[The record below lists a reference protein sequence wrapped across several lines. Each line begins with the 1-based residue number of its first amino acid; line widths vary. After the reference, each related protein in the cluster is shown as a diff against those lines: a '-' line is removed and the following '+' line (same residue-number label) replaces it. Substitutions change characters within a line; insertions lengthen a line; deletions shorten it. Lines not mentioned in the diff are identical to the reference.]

1 MEAAQAAGRTRGTYL
16 STPYHRLAARR
27 GKKKAVIAVGHTI
40 LVIAYHLLARGQ
52 VYEELGPDFFERRD
66 RATIERRSVRRL
78 EALGYRVTLE
88 PLAPAP
94 PAA

>member
-1 MEAAQAAGRTRGTYL
+1 M
-16 STPYHRLAARR
+16 STQYHRLAARR

-40 LVIAYHLLARGQ
+40 LVIVYHLLARDQ

-78 EALGYRVTLE
+78 QALGYRVTLE